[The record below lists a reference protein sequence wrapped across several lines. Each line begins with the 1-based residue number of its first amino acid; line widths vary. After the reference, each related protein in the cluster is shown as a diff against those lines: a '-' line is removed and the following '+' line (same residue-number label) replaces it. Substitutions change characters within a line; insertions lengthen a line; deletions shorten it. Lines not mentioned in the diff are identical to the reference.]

1 MDNRNTNRYR
11 MLVVLLAFFE
21 SQRANKNWTSIPA
34 LARAVADLKAASGRV
49 GEILTETAIPR
60 GTSAT
65 TGASAGKAAC
75 LKALVPAAY
84 IIAAALHTYAVD
96 HDEADWAAQ
105 TNVSESGLRKMNE
118 PDLVGFCSKISTLAA
133 ALVDELE
140 DYDVEPADLTA
151 LDKKIQAYANDCP
164 KPRQKLARNRAHNL
178 ALPTQF
184 RKARQTMDQRIHKLM
199 AKFKAT
205 APDFYNEYLTAR
217 KIVNQAATQG
227 EDQAKEKAKAKPAT
241 PAETKAAPKPDTQ
254 AGSSPA
260 DKPGAATADKTAG
273 NIVPAAATSPD
284 TKVA

>member
-49 GEILTETAIPR
+49 SEILTETAIPR

-105 TNVSESGLRKMNE
+105 TDVSESGLRKMNE

-184 RKARQTMDQRIHKLM
+184 RKVRQTMDRRIHKLM
-199 AKFKAT
+199 AKFKAS

-217 KIVNQAATQG
+217 RIVDKSATRDTAV
-227 EDQAKEKAKAKPAT
+227 ETVKVVPVTVTKP
-241 PAETKAAPKPDTQ
+241 EGKAA
-254 AGSSPA
+254 
-260 DKPGAATADKTAG
+260 
-273 NIVPAAATSPD
+273 
-284 TKVA
+284 